1 MVSNDFCKSV
11 SIIPVKSPD
20 SKPVSILSVRY
31 KRRPYSIALSYP
43 PRVTVRAT
51 VKLSVAFFHDG
62 SSITKEGVRK
72 CNSAQKT

>member
-43 PRVTVRAT
+43 P
-51 VKLSVAFFHDG
+51 
-62 SSITKEGVRK
+62 EGEG
-72 CNSAQKT
+72 